1 MAFSAGGGPSQ
12 PEINVTPLIDVLLTI
27 IIIFMVAVTQQ
38 KPTGLEAQI
47 SQPAKDDHAPSTIPR
62 TIVIQ
67 LKEQSGQRPT
77 LKINQEDVTWTD
89 LKDRLQRIFIERVE
103 KVTFVKGDA
112 TLDFQY
118 VADVIDIAH
127 AAGVERVGLLGGQGR

>member
-47 SQPAKDDHAPSTIPR
+47 PQPAKDDHAPSTIPR

-67 LKEQSGQRPT
+67 LTEQSGQRPT

-103 KVTFVKGDA
+103 
-112 TLDFQY
+112 
-118 VADVIDIAH
+118 
-127 AAGVERVGLLGGQGR
+127 